1 MKGSFV
7 ESTSPLY
14 IQVADALREHITKGS
29 WAVGSRIPTLNELV
43 KEFDVSSITVRL
55 AIQMLKR
62 EGLISTKQGRGTFIA
77 SRPPVHP
84 KMRIETSLRGLA
96 ELYKSARPKLVPL
109 EEGTRVPVLL
119 PEDGQAARKY
129 HYIRRIHMGPR
140 QANSVISIY
149 LDERVFKLNSR
160 RFRTETI
167 IPVLLDLPQV
177 KIARANQTLAIAKA
191 GTDAARHLKIAASAP
206 VAEIRRVFSA
216 SDGTVLYVGELVYRA
231 DFIRLEMNLLD
242 RWPADTSLIAGQARR
257 RLPRH
262 SLRCAQA

>member
-14 IQVADALREHITKGS
+14 IQVADALRERITRGS
-29 WAVGSRIPTLNELV
+29 WGVGSRIPTLNELIS
-43 KEFDVSSITVRL
+43 EFDVSSMTVRL

-96 ELYKSARPKLVPL
+96 ELYRSARPKLVSL
-109 EEGTRVPVLL
+109 EEDTRAPELQ
-119 PEDGQAARKY
+119 PEDGHAAPKY
-129 HYIRRIHMGPR
+129 RYIRRIHMGPR

-149 LDERVFKLNSR
+149 LDERVFKLNPR
-160 RFRTETI
+160 RFRNETI
-167 IPVLLDLPQV
+167 IPVLLEQPQV
-177 KIARANQTLAIAKA
+177 KIARANQILTIAKA
-191 GTDAARHLKIAASAP
+191 GTEVARHLNIAASAP
-206 VAEIRRVFSA
+206 VAEIRRVFA
-216 SDGTVLYVGELVYRA
+216 APDGTVIYVGDLVYRA

-242 RWPADTSLIAGQARR
+242 
-257 RLPRH
+257 
-262 SLRCAQA
+262 

>member
-7 ESTSPLY
+7 DSASPLY
-14 IQVADALREHITKGS
+14 MQVADAMRERITKGS
-29 WAVGSRIPTLNELV
+29 WAVGGRIPTLIELV
-43 KEFDVSSITVRL
+43 DEFAVSSITVRL
-55 AIQMLKR
+55 AIQLLKR
-62 EGLISTKQGRGTFIA
+62 EGLISTQQGRGTFVT

-96 ELYKSARPKLVPL
+96 ELYRRARPKLVPL
-109 EEGTRVPVLL
+109 EEGTRSPDLQ
-119 PEDGQAARKY
+119 PEDGKAAPKY
-129 HYIRRIHMGPR
+129 HYMRRIHMGPR

-149 LDERVFKLNSR
+149 LDERVFKLNPR

-177 KIARANQTLAIAKA
+177 KIARANQTLTIAKA
-191 GTDAARHLKIAASAP
+191 GTDAARSLSISASAP

-216 SDGTVLYVGELVYRA
+216 PDGTVIYVGDLVYRA

-242 RWPADTSLIAGQARR
+242 
-257 RLPRH
+257 
-262 SLRCAQA
+262 